1 MQSLMASSRP
11 IVGVLLAAGAG
22 TRFGGG
28 KLLHPLADGV
38 PIAAHAARNL
48 RAALASVIAVVRPG
62 DFPLAD
68 MLEQEGCEVTMCADS
83 VRGMGYSLAHG
94 VASLRE
100 AGGWVVA
107 LADMPRIRPETIEK
121 VAAAVSSGAALAA
134 PVYRGERGHPVAFGA
149 SVRDELLA
157 LTGDSGARAVLERH
171 RGEMQLLDCDDPG
184 VVLDVDARADLTR
197 LD

>member
-1 MQSLMASSRP
+1 MTSEQP
-11 IVGVLLAAGAG
+11 IVAVLLAAGSG

-38 PIAAHAARNL
+38 AIAAHAARNL
-48 RAALASVIAVVRPG
+48 RGAMLDVVAVVRPG

-68 MLEQEGCEVTMCADS
+68 MLEQEGCHVTMCADA

-94 VASLRE
+94 ITTARE
-100 AGGWVVA
+100 AGGWVIA
-107 LADMPRIRPETIEK
+107 LADMPRIRASTIQS
-121 VAAAVSSGAALAA
+121 VAAAISSGALVAA
-134 PVYRGERGHPVAFGA
+134 AAYRGERGHPVAF
-149 SVRDELLA
+149 SSKLRNELSA

-171 RGEMQLLDCDDPG
+171 ASEIELVDCDDPG

-197 LD
+197 FT

>member
-1 MQSLMASSRP
+1 MSSGRP

-28 KLLHPLADGV
+28 KLLHPLSDGRAL
-38 PIAAHAARNL
+38 AAHAARNL
-48 RAALASVIAVVRPG
+48 RAAIPDVIAVVRPG

-68 MLEQEGCEVTMCADS
+68 VLEEEGCEVTMCADS

-94 VASLRE
+94 VASLRD

-107 LADMPRIRPETIEK
+107 LADMPRIRPATIET
-121 VAAAVSSGAALAA
+121 VAAAVSSGATLAA
-134 PVYRGERGHPVAFGA
+134 PSYRGERGHPVGFSAQL
-149 SVRDELLA
+149 RDELMA
-157 LTGDSGARAVLERH
+157 LSGDSGARSVLERH
-171 RGEMQLLDCDDPG
+171 RDEMRLIECDDPG